1 VSGYSDSSSSQST
14 TLGSFFSELRR
25 RQIPKAIVAY
35 GIGAWLFTQIGIATF
50 PVMRLPEWTTDALI
64 ILLVLAF
71 PVAMYTAW
79 TQDDRAR
86 QAEITE
92 APKP

>member
-1 VSGYSDSSSSQST
+1 MS
-14 TLGSFFSELRR
+14 SFFGALSR
-25 RQIPKAIVAY
+25 RQIPKAIAAY
-35 GIGAWLFTQIGIATF
+35 VFVAWLFTQIGIATF

-86 QAEITE
+86 KVDITE

>member
-1 VSGYSDSSSSQST
+1 M
-14 TLGSFFSELRR
+14 GSFFSELRR
-25 RQIPKAIVAY
+25 RQIPKAVVAY
-35 GIGAWLFTQIGIATF
+35 VFVAWLFTQIGIATF

-86 QAEITE
+86 KAEITE
-92 APKP
+92 APKPRS